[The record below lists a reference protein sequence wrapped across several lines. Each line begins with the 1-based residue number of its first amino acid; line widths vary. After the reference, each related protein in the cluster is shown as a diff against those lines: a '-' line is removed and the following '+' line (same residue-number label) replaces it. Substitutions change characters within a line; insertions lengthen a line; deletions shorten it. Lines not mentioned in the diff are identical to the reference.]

1 MSGVD
6 PWVWITGG
14 YAAFLVAVAY
24 GLDWLARR
32 IARRAG
38 DWTHGAFIYHR
49 DHDAWECP
57 ENQWLWPT
65 SFDPENRVMRYRA
78 SPAVCNSCPVKS
90 SCTTSEHGREVTRSL
105 DPWPHSEAGLF
116 HRGIACVPAG
126 LAVVF
131 PILVLIGFH
140 TPVESALLVGF
151 ALFAAVCSIPLTTH
165 LRRNPANFDMPDPA
179 VPENNPGEDAM
190 PHDRYR
196 TRWGGFD
203 PTPTGGSPPAGRS
216 RVRRS

>member
-57 ENQWLWPT
+57 ENEVGH
-65 SFDPENRVMRYRA
+65 SHC
-78 SPAVCNSCPVKS
+78 SP
-90 SCTTSEHGREVTRSL
+90 
-105 DPWPHSEAGLF
+105 D
-116 HRGIACVPAG
+116 
-126 LAVVF
+126 
-131 PILVLIGFH
+131 
-140 TPVESALLVGF
+140 
-151 ALFAAVCSIPLTTH
+151 
-165 LRRNPANFDMPDPA
+165 
-179 VPENNPGEDAM
+179 
-190 PHDRYR
+190 
-196 TRWGGFD
+196 
-203 PTPTGGSPPAGRS
+203 TPTRRGRGGK
-216 RVRRS
+216 